1 MSRCSPI
8 KGVPSLGAMATPGG
22 GLSFSDPVR
31 LNRLPHR
38 IRGGGNNNSSAKASL
53 DTHIDRNPP
62 HKAPASARDR
72 NSDRVNRTPHG
83 LVHFE
88 TTAWPPRLRDERPFL
103 DSFWTAR
110 ATRSLDEADDT
121 GSRYRVS
128 GTSGPTAFPPPPNN
142 PGARL
147 TFGVNPKRLI
157 NALSV
162 HQRTL

>member
-1 MSRCSPI
+1 MFANQRCPI
-8 KGVPSLGAMATPGG
+8 PGRYGNSGRGALIQRPRSAEP
-22 GLSFSDPVR
+22 
-31 LNRLPHR
+31 LPHR
-38 IRGGGNNNSSAKASL
+38 IRGSGNNNSSAKASL

-110 ATRSLDEADDT
+110 ATRSLHEADDT